1 MDLITKLE
9 NKFTRTELYNY
20 CKDNKIEKCSK
31 VQKHDLAKIVAQHL
45 QRKKALQEIYVE
57 IPQAF
62 FNFDDSIFRTDK
74 PDQRY
79 NQFKFDE
86 SICPQGERQY
96 FEKGWPTNGTL
107 PSGWNM
113 KRKSKM

>member
-45 QRKKALQEIYVE
+45 KRKKA
-57 IPQAF
+57 IPKVVF
-62 FNFDDSIFRTDK
+62 
-74 PDQRY
+74 
-79 NQFKFDE
+79 
-86 SICPQGERQY
+86 
-96 FEKGWPTNGTL
+96 
-107 PSGWNM
+107 
-113 KRKSKM
+113 